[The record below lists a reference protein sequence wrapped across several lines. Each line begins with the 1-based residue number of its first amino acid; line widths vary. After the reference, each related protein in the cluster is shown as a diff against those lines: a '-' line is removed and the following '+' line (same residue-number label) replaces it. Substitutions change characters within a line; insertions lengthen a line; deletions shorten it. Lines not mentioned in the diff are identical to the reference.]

1 MGDIGSLGIAFWVL
15 GLLGLL
21 IIKTQELKY
30 LLFLTVYGVEV
41 VLTILERLILK
52 ENIFEAHR
60 KHLYQLF
67 ANEKNISHLAISSS
81 YALVQLIINVF
92 LINSNFN
99 LLPISL
105 IIIIPMIS
113 IYFFLKNKIKKN
125 INIKS

>member
-1 MGDIGSLGIAFWVL
+1 MGDIGSLGISFWVL

-60 KHLYQLF
+60 RHLYQLF
-67 ANEKNISHLAISSS
+67 ANEKKKSHLIISSG
-81 YALVQLIINVF
+81 YAGLQLTINYVIIVVNLPEWLIFAIVILLVASIYLIIK
-92 LINSNFN
+92 
-99 LLPISL
+99 
-105 IIIIPMIS
+105 
-113 IYFFLKNKIKKN
+113 IY
-125 INIKS
+125 IKSFLDLK

>member
-60 KHLYQLF
+60 RHLYQLF
-67 ANEKNISHLAISSS
+67 ANEKKKSHLIISSG
-81 YALVQLIINVF
+81 YAGLQLTINYVIIVVNLPEWLIFAIVILLVASIYLIIK
-92 LINSNFN
+92 
-99 LLPISL
+99 
-105 IIIIPMIS
+105 
-113 IYFFLKNKIKKN
+113 IY
-125 INIKS
+125 IKSFLDLK